1 MKNKLIQGAAK
12 LYFSKNVNNNNTF
25 DKNTPTECYLAGAQF
40 VIDAQKKRNN
50 CNLPE
55 LISYNQKRNDMDK
68 YEKILKNVE
77 KIFKVSGFYIS
88 IAGDPSVGINP
99 ASWEIRNDFYFDN
112 QKELEEFR
120 KEIKCLFEFHCGE
133 DTSVI
138 TFEENKKQLDTEE
151 QTIFDQHKVRYLIKD
166 DGLFKQADSTASY
179 SSSVGDGIHFEVP
192 HWIDKNSNVGE
203 DRVINSTT
211 DEYWKILREEA
222 GRLEN
227 EIRNEEYRLKD
238 AKRNL
243 KLIQNEFKHG

>member
-1 MKNKLIQGAAK
+1 M
-12 LYFSKNVNNNNTF
+12 V
-25 DKNTPTECYLAGAQF
+25 C
-40 VIDAQKKRNN
+40 
-50 CNLPE
+50 
-55 LISYNQKRNDMDK
+55 
-68 YEKILKNVE
+68 
-77 KIFKVSGFYIS
+77 FY
-88 IAGDPSVGINP
+88 
-99 ASWEIRNDFYFDN
+99 
-112 QKELEEFR
+112 
-120 KEIKCLFEFHCGE
+120 
-133 DTSVI
+133 
-138 TFEENKKQLDTEE
+138 EENKKQLDTEE